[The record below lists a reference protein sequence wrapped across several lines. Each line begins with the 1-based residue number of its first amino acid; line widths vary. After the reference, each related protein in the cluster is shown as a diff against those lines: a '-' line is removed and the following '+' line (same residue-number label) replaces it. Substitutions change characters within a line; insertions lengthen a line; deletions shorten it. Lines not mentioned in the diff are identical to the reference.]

1 MREMVTAAITGF
13 VCCVMLGLSAQ
24 AWADQSGTEQ
34 RGHVLVQA
42 VAGDQSSID
51 VSSCPTTDCTRMH
64 LVVTDGVVKD
74 QLKQFHKG
82 DHVHVVYSTDKG
94 LSTVKAVAVDAW
106 QPPLFSRTW
115 VLLASTGA
123 CLFLYCIFSGFKPLK
138 LIIGDD
144 NRYSNSQFQMAAWFF
159 ALITTYVATVSLR
172 VLWAGWDFIGGV
184 NIPQNLLLIS
194 GMSVLT
200 FGSAKAIT
208 TSKIDEQRAAGNND
222 PKNSANATPNL
233 LRDLTHNDGKAAVGN
248 QPAVPPRLDF
258 GDFQML
264 VITLIA
270 LATYIVLVF
279 NFLGTIEYSKTMN
292 LPDVDTTILAVFGL
306 GHGAYLTK
314 KAAGT
319 VGQT

>member
-1 MREMVTAAITGF
+1 MRSIANIIANGF
-13 VCCVMLGLSAQ
+13 VCLVVMGLSVV

-42 VAGDQSSID
+42 VASDQTSID
-51 VSSCPTTDCTRMH
+51 VSICPTTDCTRTH
-64 LVVTDGVVKD
+64 LVVADGVVKD

-82 DHVHVVYSTDKG
+82 DHINVVYSTDKSP
-94 LSTVKAVAVDAW
+94 STLKSVAADTW
-106 QPPLFSRTW
+106 QPTLFSQTW

-123 CLFLYCIFSGFKPLK
+123 CLLLYCLLCGFKPLR
-138 LIIGDD
+138 LIVGED
-144 NRYSNSQFQMAAWFF
+144 NRYSNSKFQIAVWFF
-159 ALITTYVATVSLR
+159 AVITTYVATLSLR
-172 VLWAGWDFIGGV
+172 VLWAGWDFIGGI

-200 FGSAKAIT
+200 FGGAKAIT
-208 TSKIDEQRAAGNND
+208 TSKSDEERATGNND

-248 QPAVPPRLDF
+248 QPAVPARLDF

-264 VITLIA
+264 IVTLIA

-279 NFLGTIEYSKTMN
+279 NFLGTIEYSKIIS
-292 LPDVDTTILAVFGL
+292 LPDVDTTLLAAFGL

-314 KAAGT
+314 KAVGT
-319 VGQT
+319 IGSA